1 MRLPV
6 EGGYMQYDKWI
17 VESDGKCVFT
27 KDCPRDNH
35 RTHELLRYIKKE
47 AGVMA
52 HLRRNGFT
60 HLPHSS
66 LFHDNRLIMDAIRR
80 EDDWQWQLDQ
90 HFIDTQMGYTL
101 EALGEL
107 ESMPLPPSTYDF
119 EDSYTSFVEEGWNVF
134 DETTH
139 RALIDTYATLAA
151 TLSPQSEAAAQEL
164 LVIAPELRSLA
175 KMLPRPEAFV
185 FCHHD
190 IRESNFAWHPNGGLR
205 IIDWSWAGPG
215 LPGSDATRLLIDLHK
230 NGLNVDAYRRY
241 ISPEH
246 CLNLIGFWLTRST
259 LPNQGADGL
268 REQQFI
274 SALNAYELLRTVW
287 PMTGALAPEDPAYA
301 GRV

>member
-1 MRLPV
+1 
-6 EGGYMQYDKWI
+6 
-17 VESDGKCVFT
+17 
-27 KDCPRDNH
+27 
-35 RTHELLRYIKKE
+35 
-47 AGVMA
+47 
-52 HLRRNGFT
+52 
-60 HLPHSS
+60 
-66 LFHDNRLIMDAIRR
+66 
-80 EDDWQWQLDQ
+80 
-90 HFIDTQMGYTL
+90 
-101 EALGEL
+101 
-107 ESMPLPPSTYDF
+107 
-119 EDSYTSFVEEGWNVF
+119 
-134 DETTH
+134 
-139 RALIDTYATLAA
+139 
-151 TLSPQSEAAAQEL
+151 
-164 LVIAPELRSLA
+164 
-175 KMLPRPEAFV
+175 
-185 FCHHD
+185 
-190 IRESNFAWHPNGGLR
+190 R